1 MDNMPLFPL
10 NIVAVPKERIPLHIF
25 EPRYKRMIKDSIKT
39 GDPFGIVL
47 KDGKGVKSI
56 GCSVKIIRVL
66 KEHPTGEYDIIV
78 QGQQCFRIK
87 DKVQEN
93 DQLWIGNVT
102 YLEDQESAPADL
114 LEKTRDQYLHILLK
128 LGLNEDMERHMSK
141 NRSFDFVEFINLPNK
156 IKQRLIETNKEN
168 ERLEIINRIFS
179 GVMTM
184 VSLEPMDSK
193 YPKHN

>member
-47 KDGKGVKSI
+47 KDDKGVKSI

-87 DKVQEN
+87 NKVQEN
-93 DQLWIGNVT
+93 DQLWIGKVT
-102 YLEDQESAPADL
+102 YLEDRVSAPADL

-128 LGLNEDMERHMSK
+128 LGLNEDMERHISK
-141 NRSFDFVEFINLPNK
+141 SRSFDFIEFINLPNK
-156 IKQRLIETNKEN
+156 IKQQLIETNDEN
-168 ERLEIINRIFS
+168 QRLEIINRIFT

-184 VSLEPMDSK
+184 VSFGTNGQQISEA
-193 YPKHN
+193 